1 MFGVRHLPGAENANT
16 PPNVEFPDRKGTIHP
31 SISETLLGSTFGR
44 LKTGTQR
51 ARLH

>member
-31 SISETLLGSTFGR
+31 FLKHFWGAHLGD
-44 LKTGTQR
+44 
-51 ARLH
+51 